1 MKYVKSHY
9 ESALTDGHVQ
19 LILMTGN
26 TNFEPQLSEM
36 SLPSKNSVLIYKL
49 VTKIV
54 LSYYILNFPIKN
66 VFSHLLYIF

>member
-26 TNFEPQLSEM
+26 TNFEPQLSKTL
-36 SLPSKNSVLIYKL
+36 SL
-49 VTKIV
+49 TKEFQ
-54 LSYYILNFPIKN
+54 S
-66 VFSHLLYIF
+66 SH